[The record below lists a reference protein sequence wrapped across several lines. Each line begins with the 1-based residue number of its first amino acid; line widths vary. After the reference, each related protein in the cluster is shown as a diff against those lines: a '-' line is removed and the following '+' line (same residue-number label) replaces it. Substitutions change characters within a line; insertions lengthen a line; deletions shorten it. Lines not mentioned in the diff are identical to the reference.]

1 MIVKIDKSLQKD
13 IKKVNNQSIKNKLA
27 KIIESI
33 QNAKSIKEIPQLKK
47 LKGSKEFYR
56 IRINN
61 YRLGI
66 RIQNEELILVRLL
79 HRKDIYRYFP

>member
-66 RIQNEELILVRLL
+66 II
-79 HRKDIYRYFP
+79 

>member
-33 QNAKSIKEIPQLKK
+33 QN
-47 LKGSKEFYR
+47 
-56 IRINN
+56 
-61 YRLGI
+61 
-66 RIQNEELILVRLL
+66 EELILVRLL
-79 HRKDIYRYFP
+79 HRKDIYRYVP